1 VEERFGVADEPLGV
15 LGAETALLVPLLH
28 QGRSLGVLCAFD
40 RLDEE
45 PEFGDREEEL
55 LLSFATSAAT
65 AVMTARSVEADRLRH
80 SLRSAERERT
90 RWARELHDETLQGL
104 GALRVLLR
112 AGLRSDDGLEQA
124 ARQASDQVST
134 EIANLRA
141 LITELRPAALDEVG
155 LAAALAGLGR
165 RSREVD
171 GLDVAVQVETAVDE
185 LDPDLQ
191 TAIYRLAQEALTN
204 VGKHAKAGRVDVRV
218 QRSAEGVRVSVAD
231 DGAGF
236 DRSAPTEGYGLAGMQ
251 ERAALMGGH
260 LELTTSP
267 RGTTVLA
274 VFPQP

>member
-1 VEERFGVADEPLGV
+1 VADEPLGV

-28 QGRSLGVLCAFD
+28 RGRSLGVLCAFD

-65 AVMTARSVEADRLRH
+65 AVTTARSVEAERLRH

-112 AGLRSDDGLEQA
+112 AGLRSGDGLELA
-124 ARQASDQVST
+124 ARQASDLVST

-141 LITELRPAALDEVG
+141 LISELRPAALDELG
-155 LAAALAGLGR
+155 LAAALVGLGR
-165 RSREVD
+165 RSREVE

-185 LDPDLQ
+185 LDHDLQ

-204 VGKHAKAGRVDVRV
+204 VGRHAKAGRVDVRV
-218 QRSAEGVRVSVAD
+218 QRSAEGVCVSVAD

-236 DRSAPTEGYGLAGMQ
+236 DRSAPTEGFGLAGMQ
-251 ERAALMGGH
+251 ERAALMGGR

-267 RGTTVLA
+267 QGTTVLA
-274 VFPQP
+274 VFPQS